1 MGMKCTKIGGSEL
14 ANSRVT
20 FAGAV
25 TYLASGKEI
34 KEQNLKPCENSM
46 LSGQITSLFPLG
58 FCGMITYSW
67 WANRVVSEFVD
78 PNFRAQ
84 K

>member
-1 MGMKCTKIGGSEL
+1 M
-14 ANSRVT
+14 R
-20 FAGAV
+20 
-25 TYLASGKEI
+25 
-34 KEQNLKPCENSM
+34 NLV
-46 LSGQITSLFPLG
+46 LSGQIRSLFPLG

-84 K
+84 KWVLVKRHLYLCSVQRDKPQPVIYLHT